1 MNNYDKSPIRF
12 IAPSDFIT
20 KEPFSTLFS
29 HNKAM
34 VTSISATMKKDG
46 YDLAYPVV
54 CSEVG
59 GFVVDGHTR
68 IASAKKAGL
77 KLIPFINRKFTDDDD
92 ALKYAISCQ
101 RNRRNLTD
109 AELIKCVEELDK
121 RKTKAEAGKSGRDKQ
136 LGQAQGCASP
146 EPEGK
151 SSSATAELLNVSP
164 RQVEKIRSIID
175 NAPKEI
181 KEAVSSGEMSI
192 NQAEKEIRHQKET
205 TERQADNSKY
215 IRVSFAPILFKSE
228 LSVTEAQKAAEVEFI
243 KIIRSMTDKEI
254 LARSKVELTDK
265 SKYDAFCAFQKRI

>member
-121 RKTKAEAGKSGRDKQ
+121 RKKQGERTDLAQHCAKSD
-136 LGQAQGCASP
+136 S
-146 EPEGK
+146 GK

>member
-121 RKTKAEAGKSGRDKQ
+121 RKDKTASLKQNRTEAQ
-136 LGQAQGCASP
+136 HCAT

-151 SSSATAELLNVSP
+151 SSEATAELLNVSP